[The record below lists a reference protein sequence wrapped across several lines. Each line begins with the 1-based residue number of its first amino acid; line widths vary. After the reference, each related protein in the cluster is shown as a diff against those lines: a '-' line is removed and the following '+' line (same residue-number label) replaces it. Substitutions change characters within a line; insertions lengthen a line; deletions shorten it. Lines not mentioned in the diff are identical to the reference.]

1 MGRGRGQSKLLWNTK
16 LSHFWVGHNVF
27 YASWEHKCP
36 FGLFLPSRWWLFTT
50 TINSSFNPLVAVTGV
65 ANLKAYKISRS
76 SRLGVANL
84 KAYKISRSSWL
95 SFIYFLQSFGNWF
108 IQRKKKKKFVIGS
121 NCRLYVFGRELS
133 PKFTVDWCRII
144 P

>member
-108 IQRKKKKKFVIGS
+108 IQRKKKKKICNWFKLQTLCFWEGAQSKVH
-121 NCRLYVFGRELS
+121 CRLM
-133 PKFTVDWCRII
+133 
-144 P
+144 

>member
-1 MGRGRGQSKLLWNTK
+1 MNHVRLLFTRRKKKKKCRKRGRSKTPGNAQAK
-16 LSHFWVGHNVF
+16 HSLSHFWVGHNVF
-27 YASWEHKCP
+27 YASWSWEHMCP

-50 TINSSFNPLVAVTGV
+50 TIYSSFNPLVAVTGV

-95 SFIYFLQSFGNWF
+95 RACLVKHFSSLNFRHSIS
-108 IQRKKKKKFVIGS
+108 ITHHS
-121 NCRLYVFGRELS
+121 
-133 PKFTVDWCRII
+133 
-144 P
+144 